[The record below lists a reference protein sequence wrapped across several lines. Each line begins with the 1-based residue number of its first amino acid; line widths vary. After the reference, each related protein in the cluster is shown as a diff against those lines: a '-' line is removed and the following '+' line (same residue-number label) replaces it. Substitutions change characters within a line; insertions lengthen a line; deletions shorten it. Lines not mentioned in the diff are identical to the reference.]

1 MSDINLN
8 LYKVFCVVAE
18 QESFSKASDIL
29 CLTESTVSSHIKK
42 LEDYF
47 DVKLFYRENKGTTLT
62 QEGKKFYDKIGEPIE
77 AIEFAEKE
85 LKENNDISKAKMT
98 IGCPSHI
105 AISYLSKCITRIKKD
120 YPNIKIDIIGETGYE
135 NLTELLEK
143 HKIDFAI
150 MGNVPEIKA
159 EMQIKEIKE
168 IENIFISKELVEI
181 KDIKELENYRY
192 ILNYKN
198 SNSTKKLLEILKKHN
213 VQIQVGMQSDI
224 TEMRIEEVKQGQ
236 GIGYVMKESARE
248 AINNKE
254 VYEVKLPIQLPKMK
268 INVVYMEKYL
278 TKIDKIFIKKY
289 LKED

>member
-1 MSDINLN
+1 MSDMNFN

-18 QESFSKASDIL
+18 TESFSKASDIL
-29 CLTESTVSSHIKK
+29 CLTESTISSHIKK
-42 LEDYF
+42 LEDYL

-62 QEGKKFYDKIGEPIE
+62 KEGKKLYDKIGDSIE
-77 AIEFAEKE
+77 EIEFAEKE
-85 LKENNDISKAKMT
+85 LKEDNDISKAKIT

-105 AISYLSKCITRIKKD
+105 AISYLSKCITKIKKD
-120 YPNIKIDIIGETGYE
+120 YPNLKIDIIGETGYE
-135 NLTELLEK
+135 NLIELLEK

-159 EMQIKEIKE
+159 EMQVKEIKE
-168 IENIFISKELVEI
+168 IENIFISKELLKI
-181 KDIKELENYRY
+181 SDIKELEKYRY
-192 ILNYKN
+192 ILNYKD
-198 SNSTKKLLEILKKHN
+198 SNSTKKLLEILKKYN
-213 VQIQVGMQSDI
+213 VQIQVDMQSDI

-236 GIGYVMKESARE
+236 GIGYVMKEAARE

-254 VYEVKLPIQLPKMK
+254 VYEVKLPIQLPKLK

-278 TKIDKIFIKKY
+278 TKIDKIFIKRY